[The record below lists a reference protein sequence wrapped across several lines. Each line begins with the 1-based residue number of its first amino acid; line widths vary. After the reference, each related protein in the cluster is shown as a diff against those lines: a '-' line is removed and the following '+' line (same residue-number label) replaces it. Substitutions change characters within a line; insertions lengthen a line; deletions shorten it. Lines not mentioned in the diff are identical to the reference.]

1 MVKIIHTE
9 VSPMTKNSKL
19 VIGVGLAAAAL
30 ALVLPN
36 LAGGI
41 AVLGLAA
48 GTALSVTS
56 IALSAVA
63 FAVSWKQRSYLVAG
77 LLAATGVI
85 YMIPALVALASIN
98 FAVIVFPGPILG
110 VIFGLVIFGLGVA
123 KGVRTTRMA
132 TVTV

>member
-1 MVKIIHTE
+1 
-9 VSPMTKNSKL
+9 MTINSKL

-56 IALSAVA
+56 IALSAAA